1 MTLPQLLTPFADYD
15 FMRRA
20 LAGALMLTLGATPVG
35 VFLMLR
41 RMSLM
46 ADAMSHAVLPG
57 VAAAYFFS
65 GLSLGAMTLGGLTAG
80 VLVAIAT
87 GWAARHSVLFEDTA
101 MGTFQILSLTA
112 GILLMTAHGRPV
124 DVLQL
129 LFGSILAIDRDTLA
143 LIALVASTTLVLL
156 ALGWRILV
164 LECFDA
170 PFLRRH
176 SPRLSALAHYGF
188 LVLVVLNL
196 VAAFHAIG
204 TLLAI
209 SVLILPA
216 ATARLWVNGLG
227 KALVLAAGCGALG
240 SYLGLVASFR
250 WDLPAGPAIAL
261 ALALPY
267 LVSLFLAPHGFLRQR
282 HPRKRHLEN

>member
-1 MTLPQLLTPFADYD
+1 
-15 FMRRA
+15 
-20 LAGALMLTLGATPVG
+20 
-35 VFLMLR
+35 MLR

-65 GLSLGAMTLGGLTAG
+65 GLSLGAMTLGGLTAR
-80 VLVAIAT
+80 ACSWQSPP

-129 LFGSILAIDRDTLA
+129 LFGSILAIDRDTLT

-170 PFLRRH
+170 PFLRRY

-216 ATARLWVNGLG
+216 AAMNI
-227 KALVLAAGCGALG
+227 
-240 SYLGLVASFR
+240 
-250 WDLPAGPAIAL
+250 DII
-261 ALALPY
+261 
-267 LVSLFLAPHGFLRQR
+267 
-282 HPRKRHLEN
+282 